1 MYLENYYYYF
11 QKALSS
17 DFCDKII
24 EHGKQQVVEEAKVA
38 DETLQQAR
46 NSSIAWMQDPWL
58 YEAIEPFIQEANVR
72 AGWNFDWFASE
83 MCQFTVYKEKQYYDW
98 HQDSHQKPYDKPDS
112 PEHGMIRQLSVTVSL
127 EDGDNYEGGNLEFDL
142 RNREDSQ
149 SVILSAEQARAK
161 GSIIVFPSFVWHRV
175 APVTKGTRY
184 SLVIWSIG
192 NSFK

>member
-1 MYLENYYYYF
+1 MYLQNYYYYF
-11 QKALSS
+11 KSALSS
-17 DFCDKII
+17 EFCDKII
-24 EHGKQQVVEEAKVA
+24 EHGKKQVVQEAKVA
-38 DETLQQAR
+38 DETLQKTR

-58 YEAIEPFIQEANVR
+58 YEAIEPYIQEANVR

-83 MCQFTVYKEKQYYDW
+83 MCQFTVYKEQQYYDW
-98 HQDSHQKPYDKPDS
+98 HQDSHHGPYDKPGS
-112 PEHGMIRQLSVTVSL
+112 PEHGMIRKLSVTVSL
-127 EDGDNYEGGNLEFDL
+127 EDGDKYEGGNLEFDL

-192 NSFK
+192 NPFR